1 MRVISGKYKGK
12 NIEGFNIN
20 GTRPTMDRVKESLF
34 GTIQN
39 YVRESVALDL
49 FAGSGSLGIEALS
62 NGAKRCY
69 FVDNGYEIK
78 KILKRNLTGIEGSV
92 FIDSD
97 YQKALTDFKNKDIQ
111 FDIIFLDPPY
121 FEHLINNSIKLIK
134 EYNLLAPNG
143 IIICEFVDEKI
154 NDLAIKS
161 VSRTVYNIAFSI
173 GIVVVF
179 TVGAMLGIKFIVTG
193 VEEKGKFV

>member
-39 YVRESVALDL
+39 YVKESIVLDL

-62 NGAKRCY
+62 NGSKICY
-69 FVDNGYEIK
+69 FVDNGREIK
-78 KILKRNLTGIEGSV
+78 KILQKNLIGIEGSV
-92 FIDSD
+92 FVDLD
-97 YQKALTDFKNKDIQ
+97 YKKALDDFKKKKIQ

-121 FEHLINNSIKLIK
+121 YEHLINNAIELIK
-134 EYNLLAPNG
+134 ENNLLAPNG
-143 IIICEFVDEKI
+143 IIVCEFVDEKI
-154 NDLAIKS
+154 NDCGYELIKDKKYGDKYIHIYKN
-161 VSRTVYNIAFSI
+161 V
-173 GIVVVF
+173 
-179 TVGAMLGIKFIVTG
+179 K
-193 VEEKGKFV
+193 